1 MSERTLGPGK
11 NAPEE
16 VDVLIEISPEQGP
29 VKYEVCK
36 NSGRLLVDRFLQT
49 AMSYPCHYG
58 FIPSTLSDDGDPCDV
73 LVLSPYTLIPGS
85 IITVRAVGMLVMED
99 EAGLDNKILAVPV
112 SAVSKSFDHIQSIK
126 DVEQGM
132 LDKIAHFFKH
142 YKDLDSDK
150 WVKVKDWK
158 DQKEAVEEIASAVK
172 SYTNNLPR
180 E

>member
-1 MSERTLGPGK
+1 MSDVILGPGK
-11 NAPEE
+11 NAPQE

-36 NSGRLLVDRFLQT
+36 ESGRLLVDRFLQT
-49 AMSYPCHYG
+49 AMTYPCHYG

-73 LVLSPYTLIPGS
+73 LVLSPYLLIPGS

-112 SAVSKSFDHIQSIK
+112 SAVSKDFDQVQSIQ

-132 LDKIAHFFKH
+132 LDRIAHFFKH

-150 WVKVKDWK
+150 WVKVKDWQDK
-158 DQKEAVEEIASAVK
+158 DAAIKEIATSVK
-172 SYTNNLPR
+172 SYADSIPR
-180 E
+180 K